1 MLAQGAGILTGL
13 PGTTRRFNT
22 TAGKMDRYIINVLWE
37 LNRAWR
43 IYRWDDAAES
53 GAALPSSIT
62 GLSIAMAGG

>member
-1 MLAQGAGILTGL
+1 
-13 PGTTRRFNT
+13 
-22 TAGKMDRYIINVLWE
+22 MDRYIINVLWE